1 MDFMILQKWCH
12 ENYMVLNLGKF
23 HHAVIGGNNPF
34 HKIIMNNNEI
44 VSSYKEKLL
53 GIF

>member
-1 MDFMILQKWCH
+1 MILQKWCH
-12 ENYMVLNLGKF
+12 ENYMVLNPGKF
-23 HHAVIGGNNPF
+23 HHTVIGGNNSF